1 MSVQYHNIIK
11 ENIEK
16 EAIILLIKTESFSSI
31 QQWQVKLFFVPRL
44 RFFILIIS
52 FCEIVMAACLRDS
65 YHKYIKASN
74 NIISLANSQ

>member
-52 FCEIVMAACLRDS
+52 FCEIVIAACLRDS